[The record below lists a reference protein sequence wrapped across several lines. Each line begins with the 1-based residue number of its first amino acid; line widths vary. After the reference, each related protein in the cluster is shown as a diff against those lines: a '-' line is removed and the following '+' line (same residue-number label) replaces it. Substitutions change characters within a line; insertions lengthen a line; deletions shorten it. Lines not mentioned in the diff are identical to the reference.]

1 MQWYVTLLPNYF
13 PLEYCTYKIPLN
25 LRYFHGCSKVRNY
38 QMWLFPVKNQNWSK
52 SATFFVG
59 KKPGTSNSVFSS
71 FSCAF
76 FFPLVMLKHF
86 LMVSH
91 YLITFFIQCILVTL
105 QLLQRFSITKSKKR
119 IKHHTDIQH
128 FFHVSL
134 PQITRYSMWQ
144 SKLEVK
150 RYTPP
155 YMSCL
160 YSPGVKQLIKE
171 LIHPIRILHNFLF
184 SSSSVELYPSILVPS
199 ETSIF
204 YSSCNYI

>member
-1 MQWYVTLLPNYF
+1 MTLLPNYF

-52 SATFFVG
+52 NAIFFVG

-119 IKHHTDIQH
+119 IKHHTDIQN
-128 FFHVSL
+128 FFQCFPPSNNSL
-134 PQITRYSMWQ
+134 QYVTIKIRGE
-144 SKLEVK
+144 KI
-150 RYTPP
+150 
-155 YMSCL
+155 
-160 YSPGVKQLIKE
+160 YSP
-171 LIHPIRILHNFLF
+171 
-184 SSSSVELYPSILVPS
+184 LYVMLVFPKV
-199 ETSIF
+199 
-204 YSSCNYI
+204 